1 LTRNTI
7 KQAEKKMTENIKN
20 IRLSN
25 AERQELEAILRKQ
38 SAPQCMAL
46 RARIIL
52 MSADGTPVSDIESQ
66 LETTR
71 ATICKWKSRFLVDGM
86 EGLLDEPRPGQP
98 PKYGDNTRLKIAF
111 HACHPPK
118 DRKRWTIKDLANYL
132 DVNRG
137 IVQRV
142 LQNNGIKLNNEKTYL
157 EGT

>member
-1 LTRNTI
+1 
-7 KQAEKKMTENIKN
+7 MTENIKN
-20 IRLSN
+20 IRLSRR
-25 AERQELEAILRKQ
+25 EREELEAILRKQ
-38 SAPQCMAL
+38 STPQCMAL
-46 RARIIL
+46 RAKIIL

-71 ATICKWKSRFLVDGM
+71 ATICKWKSRFIVDGM
-86 EGLLDEPRPGQP
+86 EGLDDEPRPGQP

-118 DRKRWTIKDLANYL
+118 DRKRWTIKDLASYL